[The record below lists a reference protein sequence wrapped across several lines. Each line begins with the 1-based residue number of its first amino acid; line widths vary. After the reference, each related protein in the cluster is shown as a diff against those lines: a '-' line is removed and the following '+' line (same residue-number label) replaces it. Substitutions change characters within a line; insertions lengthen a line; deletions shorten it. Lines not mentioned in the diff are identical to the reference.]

1 MGDRFQEIGR
11 RLVVATHRRSGT
23 HLSIDLLRRQLR
35 ECRARKRLGEGLDA
49 LYLNL
54 DRLDTPRRPLS
65 EDAALELLRR
75 APRPLVKTHR
85 LPFHRRAA
93 AAGCQFRARLLADA
107 DLYAVVR
114 DGRDV
119 LCSLHAYV
127 RSFDRRAPASL
138 ADFLRQEEDGTS
150 RVAAWA
156 REVRET
162 LAEPGVRVLHYEEIV
177 SRPRAV
183 LERLARELAVEPL
196 YLEPLL
202 PRPLQGRW
210 ASRLGRLARDP
221 EATTVPGL
229 GAVPE
234 WRAAFSRADRAFF
247 HCEAG
252 ALLIELG
259 YERSDAWIDE
269 IAA

>member
-1 MGDRFQEIGR
+1 MEQLARIGR
-11 RLVVATHRRSGT
+11 RVVVATHRRSGT
-23 HLSIDLLRRQLR
+23 HLTIDLLRRQLR

-54 DRLDTPRRPLS
+54 DRLDAPRRPLS
-65 EDAALELLRR
+65 SYAALELLLR

-93 AAGCQFRARLLADA
+93 AAGCRFRAWLLADA

-127 RSFDRRAPASL
+127 QSYDRSAPASL
-138 ADFLRQEEDGTS
+138 SAFLRQEVDGVS
-150 RVAAWA
+150 RVTAWA
-156 REVRET
+156 REVRES
-162 LAEPGVRVLHYEEIV
+162 LAVPGVRVLRYEEIV
-177 SRPRAV
+177 SRPRTV
-183 LERLARELAVEPL
+183 LERLGRELGLEPL
-196 YLEPLL
+196 YAEPLL
-202 PRPLQGRW
+202 PRPLQSRW
-210 ASRLGRLARDP
+210 ESRLGRLARNP
-221 EATTVPGL
+221 EATTVPGQ
-229 GAVPE
+229 GASAD
-234 WRAAFSRADRAFF
+234 WRSAFSRADRAFF
-247 HCEAG
+247 YSQAG

-259 YERSDAWIDE
+259 YESSDAWIDE

>member
-1 MGDRFQEIGR
+1 MDERFARIGR

-23 HLSIDLLRRQLR
+23 HLTLDLLRRQLP

-54 DRLDTPRRPLS
+54 DRLDLARRPLS

-85 LPFHRRAA
+85 LPEHRRAA
-93 AAGCQFRARLLADA
+93 EAGCGFRARLLADA
-107 DLYAVVR
+107 DVYAVVR

-127 RSFDRRAPASL
+127 RSYDRRAPASL
-138 ADFLRQEEDGTS
+138 SEFLRQERDGVS

-162 LAEPGVRVLHYEEIV
+162 LAEPGIRVLRYEEIV
-177 SRPRAV
+177 SEPRAV
-183 LERLARELAVEPL
+183 LERLARELGVQPL
-196 YLEPLL
+196 YAEPLL
-202 PRPLQGRW
+202 PRPLHSRW
-210 ASRLGRLARDP
+210 GSRLGRLARNP
-221 EATTVPGL
+221 EATTVPGA
-229 GAVPE
+229 GGVAD
-234 WRAAFSRADRAFF
+234 WHAAFSRADRAFF

-252 ALLIELG
+252 ALLLELG
-259 YERSDAWIDE
+259 YESSDAWIDE